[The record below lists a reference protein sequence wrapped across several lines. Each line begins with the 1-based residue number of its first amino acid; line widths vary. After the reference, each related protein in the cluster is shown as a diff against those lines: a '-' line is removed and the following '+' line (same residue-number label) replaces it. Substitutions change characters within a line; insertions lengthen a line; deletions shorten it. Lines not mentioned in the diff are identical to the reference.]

1 VPLLSR
7 SIADV
12 TGIPLGLMVLLAFYV
27 LIVRR
32 AVLDRACTYGIAQ
45 A

>member
-1 VPLLSR
+1 V
-7 SIADV
+7 IAGV
-12 TGIPLGLMVLLAFYV
+12 TGIPLGLMVLLALYV

-32 AVLDRACTYGIAQ
+32 AVLERAGAVTGGYGIAQ